1 MDNVS
6 RSTVNGII
14 NSFYDYYKPNYN
26 YLPKHFCFD
35 EFKLVKSTAGAMSF
49 IFSDFVTGQIIDIEK
64 DRRLPVLKDYFL
76 QYSKWAGNKVKTI
89 VIDIDGPYI
98 SLILRI

>member
-1 MDNVS
+1 
-6 RSTVNGII
+6 
-14 NSFYDYYKPNYN
+14 
-26 YLPKHFCFD
+26 
-35 EFKLVKSTAGAMSF
+35 MSF
-49 IFSDFVTGQIIDIEK
+49 IFCDFVTGQIIDIEK